1 MPNPF
6 LCLTAVLPDTHRRAH
21 PDVLFA
27 VGNNSVDEFVVQRIR
42 MREAVNLVLDTV
54 EDIESCI
61 RTDQD
66 IALSLFTESITLN
79 TWQSFVPAILLETA
93 RFGVHTRDSI
103 GASDPQQTVPVDEQ
117 SPYPVVRQ
125 TAQLSSVLVH
135 AVNGAFPCVGVIDN
149 QSFTIVADIHR
160 SLPVVGHAV
169 QSPSTARHHGN
180 ACSCLRVIA
189 I

>member
-1 MPNPF
+1 MW
-6 LCLTAVLPDTHRRAH
+6 
-21 PDVLFA
+21 
-27 VGNNSVDEFVVQRIR
+27 
-42 MREAVNLVLDTV
+42 EAVDLVLDPV
-54 EDIESCI
+54 ENKKTGI

-66 IALSLFTESITLN
+66 IPLSLLTESITLH
-79 TWQSFVPAILLETA
+79 TSQSFVPSILFETA
-93 RFGVHTRDSI
+93 CFGVHTRDSI

-125 TAQLSSVLVH
+125 TAQLSSILVH

-180 ACSCLRVIA
+180 TCSRLRVIA